1 MAQALQRAQ
10 QDRLEL
16 EDERARLEEECAGL
30 QRSLAEGAPPEAG
43 GAVPPAGGGGEEF
56 LLQQLEEERAR
67 GRGLEAELAAASAS
81 GRGAEELRGA
91 RVRLAEAEAAR
102 AGLERELREALEER
116 TIAVD
121 QREDMVEALDTLR
134 RQLAELRGRA
144 PPTPERSGAAPANPP
159 RAEGDLKVL
168 QEKASGLER
177 SRQILLSEVE
187 AQSLE
192 MERLFAENA
201 QLARRAEEA
210 REFAEGWEQQAG
222 AAQQASARLQ
232 EMLEEQ
238 SDWRPPEA
246 NGAPVANGAGPKE
259 PAHLREAPAGD
270 SGQVAQRARE
280 LEARNAALEA
290 QVAQLN
296 AEASRAQ
303 EAHANLSW
311 AIGPVLEGVEQRLAR
326 IRHEQFLRQQQ
337 QLAQ

>member
-1 MAQALQRAQ
+1 MAQNAKLTV
-10 QDRLEL
+10 EWYY
-16 EDERARLEEECAGL
+16 
-30 QRSLAEGAPPEAG
+30 S
-43 GAVPPAGGGGEEF
+43 VP
-56 LLQQLEEERAR
+56 
-67 GRGLEAELAAASAS
+67 S
-81 GRGAEELRGA
+81 
-91 RVRLAEAEAAR
+91 
-102 AGLERELREALEER
+102 
-116 TIAVD
+116 
-121 QREDMVEALDTLR
+121 
-134 RQLAELRGRA
+134 
-144 PPTPERSGAAPANPP
+144 
-159 RAEGDLKVL
+159 LKVL
-168 QEKASGLER
+168 SDYTTRAAKKANGEDKSVV
-177 SRQILLSEVE
+177 VE
-187 AQSLE
+187 LGD
-192 MERLFAENA
+192 LYG
-201 QLARRAEEA
+201 EA

-222 AAQQASARLQ
+222 AAQQPPARLQ

-280 LEARNAALEA
+280 LEARNAALEV

-303 EAHANLSW
+303 EAHANLSR